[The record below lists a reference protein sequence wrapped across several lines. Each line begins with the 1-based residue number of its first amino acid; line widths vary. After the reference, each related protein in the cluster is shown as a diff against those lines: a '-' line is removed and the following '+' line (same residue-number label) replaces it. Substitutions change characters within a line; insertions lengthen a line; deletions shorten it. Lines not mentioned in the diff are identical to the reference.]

1 MKFPS
6 IEEIAGYDDD
16 QLSEFLDFPGKLKSF
31 KDEIAELNALT
42 GEARE
47 EAERMWADRMAP
59 SISSDSLRW
68 IKEDAI
74 RSTKKGKE
82 LLQDTSPESIF

>member
-6 IEEIAGYDDD
+6 IKEVAEYDDA
-16 QLSEFLDFPGKLKSF
+16 QLADFLGQAQQRDAF
-31 KDEIAELNALT
+31 KEELQELNSLT

-47 EAERMWADRMAP
+47 EAERMWTERMAP
-59 SISSDSLRW
+59 HVSSESLRW
-68 IKEDAI
+68 MKEDAI

-82 LLQDTSPESIF
+82 LLDSPVPSDVF